1 MLIDVS
7 VLMIALAIV
16 ALVAYLISTLIQLR
30 KTLVEGEQLL
40 IHLNNEMPAVLQ
52 EARLVTQHLNALAQE
67 ARQGVEHA
75 SVFLHAVGD
84 VGETVQHVHGLISG
98 RGGGLV
104 SRLASVLT
112 GVKAASAVLKERFA
126 KSDEEGNGK
135 MPIS

>member
-1 MLIDVS
+1 MLIEAS
-7 VLMIALAIV
+7 VLMIALAVV
-16 ALVAYLISTLIQLR
+16 ALVGYLISTLIQLR
-30 KTLVEGEQLL
+30 KTLVEGERLL
-40 IHLNNEMPAVLQ
+40 VHVNHEMPLLLQ
-52 EARLVTQHLNALAQE
+52 EARLVAQHVNALAQE

-135 MPIS
+135 LPI